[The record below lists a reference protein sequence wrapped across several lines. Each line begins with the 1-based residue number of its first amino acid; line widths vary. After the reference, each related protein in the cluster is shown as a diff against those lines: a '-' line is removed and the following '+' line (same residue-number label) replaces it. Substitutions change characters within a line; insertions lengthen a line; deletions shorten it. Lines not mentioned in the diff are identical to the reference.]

1 MLRFL
6 FLLYT
11 RTQGEPGRTTSAQS
25 DATKA
30 LKAFKH
36 IPLNSYDFQ
45 SSSPSAISVFRNNSP
60 FCVCT
65 VRHYFGRA
73 RNFLHFH
80 STYLEFIYRPSIQ
93 TGAFSVS
100 DP

>member
-6 FLLYT
+6 SLLYT

-60 FCVCT
+60 F
-65 VRHYFGRA
+65 YFFIHLLKANQREL
-73 RNFLHFH
+73 RLH
-80 STYLEFIYRPSIQ
+80 SQTLLRP
-93 TGAFSVS
+93 
-100 DP
+100 